1 MSAPNPTPDHNKAH
15 HDAHEPH
22 APNVEDVAGAN
33 PAADSLAKK
42 VFFATVIGALAYIGV
57 VILFVLM
64 GKL

>member
-1 MSAPNPTPDHNKAH
+1 MSAPNPTPDPKAH
-15 HDAHEPH
+15 RDPHEPH
-22 APNVEDVAGAN
+22 APNVEDVAGTN

-42 VFFATVIGALAYIGV
+42 VFFATVIGALAYVGI

>member
-1 MSAPNPTPDHNKAH
+1 MSAVNPSPDHKDH
-15 HDAHEPH
+15 RDPHEPH
-22 APNVEDVAGAN
+22 APNAEDVGGTN

>member
-1 MSAPNPTPDHNKAH
+1 MSAPNPTHDPKAH
-15 HDAHEPH
+15 HEPH
-22 APNVEDVAGAN
+22 APNVEDVAGTN

>member
-1 MSAPNPTPDHNKAH
+1 MSAPNPTPDHKAPG
-15 HDAHEPH
+15 DPHEPH
-22 APNVEDVAGAN
+22 APNAEDVGGTN

-42 VFFATVIGALAYIGV
+42 VFFATIIGALAYIGV

>member
-1 MSAPNPTPDHNKAH
+1 MSAPNPTPEHKAH
-15 HDAHEPH
+15 HDPHEPH
-22 APNVEDVAGAN
+22 APNVEDVAGTN
-33 PAADSLAKK
+33 PAADALAKK

>member
-1 MSAPNPTPDHNKAH
+1 MSAPNPTPDPKH
-15 HDAHEPH
+15 HDPHEPH
-22 APNVEDVAGAN
+22 APNVEDVAGTN

-42 VFFATVIGALAYIGV
+42 VFFATVIGAMAYIGV

>member
-1 MSAPNPTPDHNKAH
+1 MSAPNPTPEHKPH
-15 HDAHEPH
+15 HEPH

>member
-1 MSAPNPTPDHNKAH
+1 MSAPNPTPDPKAAH
-15 HDAHEPH
+15 HDPHEPH
-22 APNVEDVAGAN
+22 APNVEDVAGTN

-42 VFFATVIGALAYIGV
+42 VFFATVIGALAYVGI

>member
-1 MSAPNPTPDHNKAH
+1 MSAPNPTPDPKAH
-15 HDAHEPH
+15 PAHEPH
-22 APNVEDVAGAN
+22 APNVEDVAGTN

-42 VFFATVIGALAYIGV
+42 VFFATIIGALAYIGV

>member
-1 MSAPNPTPDHNKAH
+1 MSAPNPTPDPKH
-15 HDAHEPH
+15 HDPHEPH

-42 VFFATVIGALAYIGV
+42 VFFATVIGAMAYIGV